1 MARRRSAAAAPISNR
16 NALQLLRSWGFQEV
30 GGNGG
35 HTVLAFQG
43 RNVQLTA
50 VGRNTPTPWKALRK
64 AAAIIGVP
72 VQDLMRGPTKE
83 KVMSASEAKIAEPLG
98 VVETGNVAV
107 LDPPVEAKPAAPIQS
122 AVFKCPADGCG
133 REFDNLKSVRV
144 HQRSHNM
151 VKCRNCNKTMS
162 EPARAPHEKW
172 CVIRKPDGKL
182 ALKLASEATP
192 VEAEPK
198 VTKRPRGRPK
208 GTTKAAMAE
217 RKRQRERAVAKDRN
231 EATAP
236 VRAALVIEGMH
247 LDDDTLDTLIG
258 LLFPKGIPG
267 NLAAVTALNEW
278 VQATEHLLGATG
290 PSS

>member
-1 MARRRSAAAAPISNR
+1 
-16 NALQLLRSWGFQEV
+16 
-30 GGNGG
+30 
-35 HTVLAFQG
+35 
-43 RNVQLTA
+43 
-50 VGRNTPTPWKALRK
+50 
-64 AAAIIGVP
+64 
-72 VQDLMRGPTKE
+72 
-83 KVMSASEAKIAEPLG
+83 MSASEAKIAEPLG
-98 VVETGNVAV
+98 VVDTGSNVAV
-107 LDPPVEAKPAAPIQS
+107 LDPPAEAKSTAPVQS
-122 AVFKCPADGCG
+122 VTFKCPEDGCG
-133 REFDNLKSVRV
+133 KEFDNLKSVRV

-182 ALKLASEATP
+182 AQKLAAETAP

-198 VTKRPRGRPK
+198 VKATKRPRGRPK
-208 GTTKAAMAE
+208 GTTRAVMAE
-217 RKRQRERAVAKDRN
+217 RRAQRERAIQKDRT
-231 EATAP
+231 EASAP
-236 VRAALVIEGMH
+236 VRAALVVEGIH